1 MKPSGAA
8 RVAGIMGWPVR
19 HSRSPAIHGHWLER
33 YGIDGAY
40 VPFNVPPE
48 RIGDAVRALATFGFA
63 GTNLTLPHKE
73 TVLPSL
79 DDIDPV
85 ARRIGAVN
93 TVTVREDGAL
103 LGSNTDAFGFLDHLR
118 AEVPGWSP
126 GVAAV
131 LGAGGAA
138 RAVVAAL
145 VDAGAAEIRLANRTP
160 ERSERLAE
168 EIGGPVTPVSWEHR
182 SEGLEGADLLV
193 NTTNLG
199 MEGQP
204 ELGIALAGL
213 RSDAV
218 VYDIV
223 YVPLETELLAS
234 ARRAGLAA
242 VDGLGMLLH
251 QARPGFAA
259 WFGREPEVDAE
270 LRRAVME
277 GL

>member
-1 MKPSGAA
+1 MRPTGAA

-48 RIGDAVRALATFGFA
+48 RVGDAVRALAILGFA

-73 TVLPSL
+73 TVLPHL

-103 LGSNTDAFGFLDHLR
+103 LGGNTDAFGFLEHLR

-145 VDAGAAEIRLANRTP
+145 VDAGAAEIRLANRTL
-160 ERSERLAE
+160 ERSERLAA
-168 EIGGPVTPVSWEHR
+168 EIGGPVIPVSWDHR
-182 SEGLEGADLLV
+182 CESLEGADLLV

-199 MEGQP
+199 MEGQSA
-204 ELGIALAGL
+204 LGITLAGL

-259 WFGREPEVDAE
+259 WFGREPEVNAE